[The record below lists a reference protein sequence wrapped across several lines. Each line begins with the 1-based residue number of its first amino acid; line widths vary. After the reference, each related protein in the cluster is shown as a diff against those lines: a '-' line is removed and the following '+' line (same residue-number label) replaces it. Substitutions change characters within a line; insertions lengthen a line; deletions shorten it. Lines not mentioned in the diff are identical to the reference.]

1 MTRNKKE
8 DWISASWKDVDP
20 EQFFSSRIKVSVKNE
35 PGSLG
40 TLATIVGTEKGNI
53 THLNI
58 SEKGEDFFDM
68 IFVIDVHDLV
78 HLDKIINVLAEVE
91 NVSSV
96 NRLLLDL

>member
-1 MTRNKKE
+1 MIN
-8 DWISASWKDVDP
+8 V
-20 EQFFSSRIKVSVKNE
+20 

-40 TLATIVGTEKGNI
+40 TLATIVGTVIGNI